1 MTDWNSVIV
10 AAISFLGTAV
20 GAYGGF
26 RLTAYRV
33 AQLEKKVDKH
43 NSFAERVPLLEKD
56 VKNIY
61 HELDELRCGR

>member
-1 MTDWNSVIV
+1 MDWSSIIV
-10 AAISFLGTAV
+10 AAISFLGTCV

-33 AQLEKKVDKH
+33 AELEKKVDRH
-43 NSFAERVPLLEKD
+43 NNFAERVPLLEKD

-61 HELDELRCGR
+61 HELDEIRSGR

>member
-1 MTDWNSVIV
+1 MDWSSIIV
-10 AAISFLGTAV
+10 AAISFLGTCA

-33 AQLEKKVDKH
+33 AELEKKVDHH
-43 NSFAERVPLLEKD
+43 NNFAERVPLLEKD

-61 HELDELRCGR
+61 HELDEMRSGR